1 MSKPFDLSDEYWES
15 LSPKAQALYGLIR
28 PQPKAA
34 YTVDVHLNNMED
46 FFQKQA
52 DELPPMG
59 GTFELEPDFQRGH
72 VWADAQRISYV
83 EAVLRGTA
91 PTRILFNCPGWQRND
106 AEGGDIRPYTFQ
118 CVDGLQ
124 RLTSVR
130 KFMAGEFPIFGGLSV
145 EDLKSTPFSLG
156 RFRFQFCVYEFKHR
170 SELLQFYLDLNEG
183 GTVHAQSEL
192 DRVRQLR
199 EAAMALSVGHDP
211 ESTNQHRTRQVV

>member
-1 MSKPFDLSDEYWES
+1 MSKPFDLSDQYWAS

-52 DELPPMG
+52 AELAACMG
-59 GTFELEPDFQRGH
+59 GEFELEPDFQRGH
-72 VWADAQRISYV
+72 VWADAQRISFI
-83 EAVLRGTA
+83 EALLRGTA

-130 KFMAGEFPIFGGLSV
+130 KFMAGEFTIFGGLSA

-183 GTVHAQSEL
+183 GTVHTQSEL

-199 EAAMALSVGHDP
+199 EAAMALSVDHGAETTCQDRP
-211 ESTNQHRTRQVV
+211 RAV